1 MNKVRKAKLM
11 PIGKN
16 GKEIDWFYGWPGI
29 EKLAAGYGKSWLDV
43 GELIEDTWG
52 DRTTFED
59 LNFAYVIYHS
69 LDLIKHGKIKKRPV
83 PNNETDIHF
92 VIRTNRQRLQQLWK
106 KENPGKNLPKDFQKS
121 ARQKYNEVM
130 KKRSAFVKAMK
141 QEFPNK

>member
-1 MNKVRKAKLM
+1 MNNSKKVVTKLLEL
-11 PIGKN
+11 GKD
-16 GKEIDWFYGWPGI
+16 GKEIFSNDII
-29 EKLAAGYGKSWLDV
+29 EIAAAYGKTEKDV
-43 GELIEDTWG
+43 RNLIHNTWG
-52 DRTTFED
+52 DRTTAND
-59 LNFAYVIYHS
+59 LLFAHIIDHS